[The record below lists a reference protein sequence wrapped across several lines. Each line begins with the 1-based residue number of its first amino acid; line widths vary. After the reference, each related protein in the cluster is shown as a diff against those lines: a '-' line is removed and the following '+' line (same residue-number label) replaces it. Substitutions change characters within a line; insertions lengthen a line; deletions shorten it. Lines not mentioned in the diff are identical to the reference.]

1 MVVDVFFYMFFVGA
15 GLASGVGCI
24 GMIGYK
30 IYQRSKNKEMK
41 QQKRKAV
48 V

>member
-1 MVVDVFFYMFFVGA
+1 MVVDVFLYMFFVGA
-15 GLASGVGCI
+15 GLATGVGAIAFI
-24 GMIGYK
+24 GFK

-41 QQKRKAV
+41 QLKRKAV